1 MLTISTL
8 MSSQVSIKDLLEAG
22 AHFGHHTHRWNP
34 KMKEYIFG
42 ARNGIY
48 IIDLSIT
55 HKLIQNACDFA
66 KQIAAS
72 GGNILFVGT
81 KRQAQEVTKEEAT
94 RCGMFYT
101 TFRWLGGTLTNFA
114 TIKSGI
120 QRLQELEDMK
130 EKGIFEALS
139 KKEVSRLEKERTKLM
154 RVFEGIRTMK
164 KLPDALFVV
173 DPRQENIAVAE
184 ANKLSIPVIAV
195 VDTNTNPDGID
206 YIIPGNDD
214 AIKAIRLYVGAVAS
228 AIVEGRATY
237 LEKVEAQAREQDSKA
252 EEKKRA
258 RSNKENDVEVQ
269 EKLAGSTH
277 QG

>member
-1 MLTISTL
+1 

-48 IIDLSIT
+48 IIDLSTT

-66 KQIAAS
+66 KQITGS

-94 RCGMFYT
+94 RSGMFFI
-101 TFRWLGGTLTNFA
+101 TFRWLGGTLTNFS
-114 TIKSGI
+114 TIKLGI

-130 EKGIFEALS
+130 AKGIFDALS
-139 KKEVSRLEKERTKLM
+139 KKEVSRLEKERAKLF

-184 ANKLSIPVIAV
+184 AVKLGIPVIAV

-228 AIVEGRATY
+228 AALEGKEAY
-237 LEKVEAQAREQDSKA
+237 KEKVEATAREQAAKKEDKNKSK
-252 EEKKRA
+252 EE
-258 RSNKENDVEVQ
+258 
-269 EKLAGSTH
+269 LASQTH
-277 QG
+277 YS

>member
-1 MLTISTL
+1 

-81 KRQAQEVTKEEAT
+81 KRQAQEVIKEEAT
-94 RCGMFYT
+94 RCGVFYI

-237 LEKVEAQAREQDSKA
+237 LEKVEAQAREEASKA
-252 EEKKRA
+252 KEKKRA

-269 EKLAGSTH
+269 EKLASSTH